1 MPLPR
6 RSPVRERVAAVA
18 VLTVV
23 LLVVALIGRRPAA
36 STSSADRPADR
47 PAAATVT
54 AATAD
59 ASVSTTNSV
68 TTKAGAPSTTG
79 SEPPAPAGRVALP
92 ALPAGGTFDGGRPP
106 QFVLVSF
113 DGAVDP
119 DLLARWES
127 VAARSPAHL
136 SFFLSAVYLLGH
148 DVTKSYQG
156 PGHAAGS
163 SAIGF
168 VPNRSGQPDNA
179 FLQTAV
185 AGLRATQAK
194 GNELGN
200 HYGGHWCGA
209 SGVSTWKA
217 ADWAAEL
224 NAVENLVGNVDAN
237 NHLDPAV
244 GAPYNPIEVAG
255 SRTPCLE
262 GNLDALYPV
271 LAARGYR
278 YDASNTKGLDDW
290 PRQRKGLWAFGFP
303 AVAIPGLDHLAI
315 TVDFSLS
322 TAFGGSA
329 AQKVLPADK
338 AKEVSAD
345 VLQGYLAAFDHTYY
359 GSRAPIEISNHFTHS
374 DSDAYNNAVEQF
386 MVKSCAKPE
395 VQCVTYSE
403 LADWLDA
410 HADKLGSIIDK
421 KFPALAHAAG

>member
-23 LLVVALIGRRPAA
+23 LLVVALIGRRPAS
-36 STSSADRPADR
+36 STSDGSTDRPPVAAAVSSAAGDPAAPSGTTTAGR
-47 PAAATVT
+47 PLPSSSAEPAAASGPV
-54 AATAD
+54 
-59 ASVSTTNSV
+59 V
-68 TTKAGAPSTTG
+68 
-79 SEPPAPAGRVALP
+79 LP
-92 ALPAGGTFDGGRPP
+92 AVPAGGLFEGGRPP
-106 QFVLVSF
+106 QFILVSF

-127 VAARSPAHL
+127 VAARAPAHL
-136 SFFLSAVYLLGH
+136 TFFLSAVYMLGH
-148 DVTKSYQG
+148 DVTKTYQG
-156 PGHAAGS
+156 PGHLAGA

-168 VPNRSGQPDNA
+168 APNHSGKPDNE
-179 FLQTAV
+179 FLRTAV
-185 AGLRATQAK
+185 AGLRQTRVK

-209 SGVSTWKA
+209 KGVNIWTA
-217 ADWAAEL
+217 ADWASEL
-224 NAVENLVGNVDAN
+224 NSVENLVGNVDAN

-244 GAPYNPIEVAG
+244 GAPYNPLEVAG

-290 PRQRKGLWAFGFP
+290 PRKRKGLWAFGFP
-303 AVAIPGLDHLAI
+303 AVKIAGLDRPAI
-315 TVDFSLS
+315 TVDFSIS

-329 AQKVLPADK
+329 VEKVLPADK
-338 AKEVSAD
+338 ATEVSAS
-345 VLQGYLAAFDHTYY
+345 VLQAYLSAFDHTYY
-359 GSRAPIEISNHFTHS
+359 GSRAPLEISNHFTHS

-386 MVKSCAKPE
+386 MVKSCARPE
-395 VQCVTYSE
+395 VQCVGYSE

-410 HADKLGSIIDK
+410 HADKLGAITDK
-421 KFPALAHAAG
+421 KFPAVARTAG